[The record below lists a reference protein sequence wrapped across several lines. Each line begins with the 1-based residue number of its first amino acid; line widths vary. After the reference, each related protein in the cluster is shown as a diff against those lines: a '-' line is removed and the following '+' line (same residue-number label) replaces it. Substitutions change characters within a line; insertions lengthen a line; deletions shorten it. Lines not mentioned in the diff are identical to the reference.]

1 MSAATGCTTLVTL
14 ARCDG
19 TNGFCMDGQWAH
31 MATGDVSRPERA
43 RVRFHA
49 ALAIAAVFAAMIAM
63 PSSASER
70 WFTVEVIV
78 FDDLRND
85 GLDAEQWPADPGE
98 PSLRD
103 TVELTDWPAGESGE
117 SAHAFRIVKRSEHTL
132 DAVWNKLR
140 GSAHYRPFLH
150 LGWRLPGL
158 PHGAARPVHV
168 SPHLGRSSP
177 GTAEPVGGGP
187 PAVHGTVKVSLARY
201 LQVEID
207 LVYQR
212 PANVDTAA
220 SSPVPDRFR
229 IMAERRM
236 RSGELHYL
244 DHPLFGVLIQVT
256 RL

>member
-14 ARCDG
+14 ARRDG
-19 TNGFCMDGQWAH
+19 TSGFCMDGQWAH
-31 MATGDVSRPERA
+31 MATGGVSHPERA

-85 GLDAEQWPADPGE
+85 GLEAEQWPADPGE
-98 PSLRD
+98 PSLRG

-158 PHGAARPVHV
+158 PHGAARPCMSARILAAVAPGPRNLSAADHRWCTA
-168 SPHLGRSSP
+168 RSKCPSRATFRSKSISSTSDP
-177 GTAEPVGGGP
+177 QTSILPRQALHQTAF
-187 PAVHGTVKVSLARY
+187 
-201 LQVEID
+201 
-207 LVYQR
+207 
-212 PANVDTAA
+212 A
-220 SSPVPDRFR
+220 SW
-229 IMAERRM
+229 
-236 RSGELHYL
+236 RSAGCDPESCTTWTIPCSGY
-244 DHPLFGVLIQVT
+244 
-256 RL
+256 